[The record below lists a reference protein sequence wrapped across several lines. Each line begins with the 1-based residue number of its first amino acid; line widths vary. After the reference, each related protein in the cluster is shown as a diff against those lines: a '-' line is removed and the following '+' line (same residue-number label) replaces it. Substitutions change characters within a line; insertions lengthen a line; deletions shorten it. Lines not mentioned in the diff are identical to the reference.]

1 MTAQISTAPAAGID
15 RGGDGR
21 VAARPSPGGGQADSI
36 LRFLAQRLARLVGSV
51 FVLVTATFFMIQAIP
66 GNPAAITLGQQATR
80 QLVRLRTRQLGLDKP
95 LAAQYWHYL
104 TGVVSGHLG
113 SSLIAAEPVSSILSA
128 RTPPTL
134 ALAIPAFVIVLL
146 LSVPAGFF
154 MALRTQGGRG
164 EMSRLAFVTAT
175 GVGNSTPDFV
185 WATLFS
191 VVFVVALKLFPVAG
205 DTGFLSH
212 VLPVAALCIGP
223 AATLSRIVRVE
234 ALKVL
239 DSDYVLAARGRRL
252 PRWLLYF
259 RHVLPNMLTAALT
272 YGGMVFAGLI
282 AGTVLVENVF
292 AWPGLGT
299 EVVQAVVDKDYP
311 VIQGILLV
319 LGTICLVTQLLV
331 DVVRGFLDPRSR
343 IRQS

>member
-1 MTAQISTAPAAGID
+1 MAQISTTAAPGIAP
-15 RGGDGR
+15 GGD
-21 VAARPSPGGGQADSI
+21 ARPSPPGGQGKGV
-36 LRFLAQRLARLVGSV
+36 LRFAAQRTVRLVISV
-51 FVLVTATFFMIQAIP
+51 FILITATFFMIQAIP
-66 GNPAAITLGQQATR
+66 GNPAADTLGQQATR
-80 QLVRLRTRQLGLDKP
+80 QLIQLRTIQLGLNKP
-95 LAAQYWHYL
+95 LLTQYWDYL
-104 TGVVSGHLG
+104 AGVVHGHLG
-113 SSLIAAEPVSSILSA
+113 SSLISSEPVSTILAA

-134 ALAIPAFVIVLL
+134 ELAIPAFLIVILV
-146 LSVPAGFF
+146 SVPLGFL
-154 MALRTQGGRG
+154 MALRTQNGRG
-164 EMSRLAFVTAT
+164 ERARVLFVAVT
-175 GVGNSTPDFV
+175 GLGNSIPDFV

-191 VVFVVALKLFPVAG
+191 VLFVVDLKLFPVAG
-205 DTGFLSH
+205 DSGFASH
-212 VLPVAALCIGP
+212 VLPVAALVIGP

-252 PRWLLYF
+252 PSWLLYF

-272 YGGMVFAGLI
+272 YTGMIFAGLI

-299 EVVQAVVDKDYP
+299 EVVQAVIDKDYP

-331 DVVRGFLDPRSR
+331 DVTLGVLDPRSR
-343 IRQS
+343 IRES

>member
-1 MTAQISTAPAAGID
+1 MAQVTTTAAQGRPP
-15 RGGDGR
+15 GGDGR
-21 VAARPSPGGGQADSI
+21 TAVRPSAAAQGLA
-36 LRFLAQRLARLVGSV
+36 RFAAQRLARLVISV
-51 FVLVTATFFMIQAIP
+51 FILVTATFFMIQAIP
-66 GNPAAITLGQQATR
+66 GNPAADTLGQQATK
-80 QLVRLRTRQLGLDKP
+80 QLIQLRTRQLGLDKP
-95 LAAQYWHYL
+95 LLTQYWDYL
-104 TGVVSGHLG
+104 TGVARGHLG
-113 SSLIAAEPVSSILSA
+113 TSFISTEPVSTILAA

-134 ALAIPAFVIVLL
+134 ELAIPAFLIVILV
-146 LSVPAGFF
+146 SVPLGFV
-154 MALRTQGGRG
+154 MALRTQDGRG
-164 EMSRLAFVTAT
+164 ERTRLAFIAVT
-175 GVGNSTPDFV
+175 GLGNSTPDFV

-191 VVFVVALKLFPVAG
+191 VVFIVGLKLFPVAG
-205 DTGFLSH
+205 DTGFASH
-212 VLPVAALCIGP
+212 VLPVAALVIGP

-239 DSDYVLAARGRRL
+239 ASDYVLAARGRRL
-252 PRWLLYF
+252 PSWLLYL

-331 DVVRGFLDPRSR
+331 DITLGVLDPRSR
-343 IRQS
+343 IRES

>member
-1 MTAQISTAPAAGID
+1 MAQITTAAAPRIAP
-15 RGGDGR
+15 GGDGTP
-21 VAARPSPGGGQADSI
+21 APPGGQGKGL
-36 LRFLAQRLARLVGSV
+36 LRFVAQRTVRLVISV
-51 FVLVTATFFMIQAIP
+51 FILITATFFMIQAIP
-66 GNPAAITLGQQATR
+66 GNPAADTLGQQATR
-80 QLVRLRTRQLGLDKP
+80 QLIQLREQQLGLNKP
-95 LAAQYWHYL
+95 LVNQYWSYL
-104 TGVVSGHLG
+104 TGVFHGQLG
-113 SSLIAAEPVSSILSA
+113 SSLISQEPVSTILAA

-134 ALAIPAFVIVLL
+134 ELAIPAFLIVIL
-146 LSVPAGFF
+146 LSVPLGFL
-154 MALRTQGGRG
+154 MALRTQNGHG
-164 EMSRLAFVTAT
+164 ERTRVLFVAVT
-175 GVGNSTPDFV
+175 GLGNSVPDFV

-191 VVFVVALKLFPVAG
+191 VLFVVDLKLFPVAG
-205 DTGFLSH
+205 DTGFSSH
-212 VLPVAALCIGP
+212 VLPVAALVIGP

-239 DSDYVLAARGRRL
+239 DSDYILAAKGRRL

-272 YGGMVFAGLI
+272 FAGMLFAGLI

-299 EVVQAVVDKDYP
+299 EVVQAVIDKDYP

-331 DVVRGFLDPRSR
+331 DVTLGVLDPRSR
-343 IRQS
+343 IRES